1 MITAQFQ
8 KSGQKFKAFSIEG
21 HAGYADAGRDIV
33 CASVTSA
40 VQLTA
45 NAITEQFGEK
55 AEVIVEENRI
65 SLLLPSNAGEEAAL
79 LLEAPP
85 LPAIPS
91 RSACWGPIL
100 ETSPFTVWL

>member
-1 MITAQFQ
+1 MIIAQFQ

-33 CASVTSA
+33 CASVTS
-40 VQLTA
+40 TA

-55 AEVIVEENRI
+55 AEVTVEENRI

-79 LLEAPP
+79 LLEA
-85 LPAIPS
+85 LLEHLK
-91 RSACWGPIL
+91 IL
-100 ETSPFTVWL
+100 AEDYRNTIQIIVSEV

>member
-55 AEVIVEENRI
+55 AEVADVYKRQPLECKREC
-65 SLLLPSNAGEEAAL
+65 SLTG
-79 LLEAPP
+79 
-85 LPAIPS
+85 
-91 RSACWGPIL
+91 
-100 ETSPFTVWL
+100 

>member
-1 MITAQFQ
+1 MIIAQFQ
-8 KSGQKFKAFSIEG
+8 KSGQKFKAFSIKG

-55 AEVIVEENRI
+55 AEVTVEENRI

-79 LLEAPP
+79 LLEA
-85 LPAIPS
+85 LLEHLK
-91 RSACWGPIL
+91 IL
-100 ETSPFTVWL
+100 AEDYRNTIQIIVSEV